1 MTEDVHLYAE
11 LVDKAISEMI
21 EKKEND
27 IPDERTYINI
37 DKNAGNSPCV
47 WEWKLELGQF
57 IEGRSL
63 KRLYTGIKFIFIA
76 RRSVTKT
83 NEKKNEIV
91 FSCTIDCVFAYKPF

>member
-47 WEWKLELGQF
+47 
-57 IEGRSL
+57 
-63 KRLYTGIKFIFIA
+63 
-76 RRSVTKT
+76 
-83 NEKKNEIV
+83 
-91 FSCTIDCVFAYKPF
+91 